1 MDLSELHRRAVEE
14 WEARVV
20 LLREADWS
28 LSTPCPE
35 WDVHAL
41 VNHIVA
47 EDLWTG
53 PIVDGA
59 TIEEVGD
66 RFAGDLL
73 GDPSEAISVAVA
85 AATEAVRAVRRRLPD
100 HPVVHLSFGDVAIE
114 EYVWQLSA
122 DHLVHAWDL
131 AAATG
136 RDRTLAPALVD
147 AVADWYL
154 DREQMYRDAGVVGER
169 RSGGA
174 DPQSRLIAAFGR
186 DPGWQP

>member
-1 MDLSELHRRAVEE
+1 MELSELHRQAVEE

-20 LLREADWS
+20 LLRKDDWS

-35 WDVHAL
+35 WDVRAL
-41 VNHIVA
+41 VNHVVA
-47 EDLWTG
+47 EDLWTC

-66 RFAGDLL
+66 RFAGDVL
-73 GDPSEAISVAVA
+73 GDRSEATSVAVT
-85 AATEAVRAVRRRLPD
+85 AATEAVRAVHRRLRD
-100 HPVVHLSFGDVAIE
+100 HPVVHLSFGDVPIE

-136 RDRTLAPALVD
+136 QDRGLAPALVD
-147 AVADWYL
+147 AVAGWYH

-169 RSGGA
+169 RAGGT